1 MKKLAILLLVVMA
14 LSAGCGNR
22 TSSQDVS
29 PIPVSSDYEEGYE
42 DGVED
47 GMAKWENEAIEDY
60 EENGVDYSEIC
71 SDAMKEKHWEGYDQ
85 GYIDGYLDAINGE
98 EPIYDIDY

>member
-71 SDAMKEKHWEGYDQ
+71 SDAMKEKKFRNICIIFQ
-85 GYIDGYLDAINGE
+85 RN
-98 EPIYDIDY
+98 

>member
-71 SDAMKEKHWEGYDQ
+71 SDAMKEKYWEDRTCR
-85 GYIDGYLDAINGE
+85 
-98 EPIYDIDY
+98 PF

>member
-47 GMAKWENEAIEDY
+47 GMAKWDNEAIEDL
-60 EENGVDYSEIC
+60 SLI
-71 SDAMKEKHWEGYDQ
+71 H
-85 GYIDGYLDAINGE
+85 I
-98 EPIYDIDY
+98 

>member
-22 TSSQDVS
+22 ASSQDVS

-71 SDAMKEKHWEGYDQ
+71 SDAMKEKYWEGYDQ
-85 GYIDGYLDAINGE
+85 GYIDGYFGCHQRRGTHLRH
-98 EPIYDIDY
+98 